1 MRPFPLS
8 RRQTPACPATSHTPQ
23 TGARSALCWIAAIGI
38 GLTLA
43 ACSSADRTRS
53 GFLEPYRISIPQ
65 GNYVNQQMLDQ
76 VREGMSRDQVKLAL
90 GSPLLTDAFHP
101 ERWDYIFRFQYA
113 NGETQLRRVTIRFQ
127 DDRVS
132 AIKSDPLPARDD
144 ANDPA
149 LPGYVGKQEK
159 A

>member
-1 MRPFPLS
+1 ML
-8 RRQTPACPATSHTPQ
+8 
-23 TGARSALCWIAAIGI
+23 L
-38 GLTLA
+38 LA
-43 ACSSADRTRS
+43 VAGCASSDRTRS

-76 VREGMSRDQVKLAL
+76 VHEGMSRDQVKLAL

-113 NGETQLRRVTIRFQ
+113 NGETQLRRVTISFRN
-127 DDRVS
+127 DLVS

-149 LPGYVGKQEK
+149 LPGFVKKEGK